1 MKRWIVVLTVITAA
15 VMELIDTSIVNVG
28 LYQMAGNLGVTI
40 EDISWV
46 ITAYAIA
53 NVIVIPMT
61 GFLQNYFGRKNY
73 FIASI
78 ALFTFASYLCGVAD
92 TLPLLVVA
100 RFLQGIGGGALLSVS
115 QGLLFDSFPVHQ
127 RPIASAVF
135 GMGIVMGPTFGP
147 TLGGMII
154 DNYHW
159 SWMFYI
165 NIPVGIVALILS
177 YLYIDKKPEEY
188 NIDRSKIR
196 IDYLGI
202 VLLAIGVGCLQFVLE
217 RGEANDWFEDSTI
230 VICTVLLALS
240 LTTFIWWEL
249 KIDNPVVNL
258 RVLKN
263 RNLALGSILIF
274 VIGIGLFTSVFMYP
288 LFVQRILGFTASQ
301 TGLLLIPGGAVTLLV
316 FPIVGRLISK
326 GVPPR
331 YIATAGYIAFATF
344 CYLMSTFD
352 LNTSTGIFLG
362 ALMVRGVGL
371 ALANVPLINQS
382 ISTLT
387 PREMPMGIAI
397 TNMIRQIGGAVGVAL
412 TNTYIAQRLPLNAMN
427 LSSHLQPGDML
438 TQERLTTMSQ
448 SLIGRG
454 INPLDAL
461 QVAYGNL
468 SMIIQKQALMLS
480 YLDVFQMATW
490 FFILTFPLLF
500 LLERKKIDLTAV
512 KAASDSAH

>member
-1 MKRWIVVLTVITAA
+1 
-15 VMELIDTSIVNVG
+15 
-28 LYQMAGNLGVTI
+28 
-40 EDISWV
+40 
-46 ITAYAIA
+46 
-53 NVIVIPMT
+53 
-61 GFLQNYFGRKNY
+61 
-73 FIASI
+73 
-78 ALFTFASYLCGVAD
+78 
-92 TLPLLVVA
+92 
-100 RFLQGIGGGALLSVS
+100 
-115 QGLLFDSFPVHQ
+115 
-127 RPIASAVF
+127 
-135 GMGIVMGPTFGP
+135 
-147 TLGGMII
+147 
-154 DNYHW
+154 
-159 SWMFYI
+159 
-165 NIPVGIVALILS
+165 
-177 YLYIDKKPEEY
+177 
-188 NIDRSKIR
+188 
-196 IDYLGI
+196 
-202 VLLAIGVGCLQFVLE
+202 
-217 RGEANDWFEDSTI
+217 
-230 VICTVLLALS
+230 
-240 LTTFIWWEL
+240 
-249 KIDNPVVNL
+249 
-258 RVLKN
+258 
-263 RNLALGSILIF
+263 
-274 VIGIGLFTSVFMYP
+274 
-288 LFVQRILGFTASQ
+288 
-301 TGLLLIPGGAVTLLV
+301 
-316 FPIVGRLISK
+316 
-326 GVPPR
+326 
-331 YIATAGYIAFATF
+331 
-344 CYLMSTFD
+344 MSTFD